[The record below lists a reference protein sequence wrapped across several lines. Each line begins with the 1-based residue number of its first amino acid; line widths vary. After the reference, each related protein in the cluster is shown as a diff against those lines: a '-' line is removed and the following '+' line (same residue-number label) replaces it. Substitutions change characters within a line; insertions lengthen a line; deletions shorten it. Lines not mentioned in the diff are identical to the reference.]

1 MSRELLILKK
11 LASKLAPTEVISLA
25 RPHKILHRTVLKQ
38 VCIKLQKCLLRTPT
52 CRSELVSRAF
62 DLEKAR
68 EQARSYRGNQP
79 GEAAQNPAPHGPE
92 TGLHQITEMLPA
104 NRNL

>member
-25 RPHKILHRTVLKQ
+25 RQRKILHRTALKQ
-38 VCIKLQKCLLRTPT
+38 VCIKLQKCLLRPPT

-68 EQARSYRGNQP
+68 EASSLLQR
-79 GEAAQNPAPHGPE
+79 
-92 TGLHQITEMLPA
+92 
-104 NRNL
+104 